1 VILDVPQFERPLSLT
16 ERGRDS
22 LRRGRIISIARARE
36 IAMGILAG
44 IECRSWM
51 EQAAR
56 WKAESD
62 ALADDELQPVYD
74 YDIHAG

>member
-1 VILDVPQFERPLSLT
+1 
-16 ERGRDS
+16 
-22 LRRGRIISIARARE
+22 
-36 IAMGILAG
+36 
-44 IECRSWM
+44 M